1 MDIKKLISQMTLEE
15 KCGLLSGLDFWHTK
29 PVQRLGVPAVMVS
42 DGPHGL
48 RKQEEGGD
56 HLGMNDSIKAVCMPA
71 ACATAASFDRD
82 LIRRSGEAIG
92 RSAQHEGVSVVLGP
106 AVNIKRSPLCGRNF
120 EYFSE
125 DPYLTGQ
132 MASAFIQGVQSQNVG
147 TSIKHFAANNQEHRR
162 MSSSSN
168 ADERTLREIYFPGF
182 EIPVKEAQPWTVMCS
197 YNRINGVYAS
207 QDPWLLTEVL
217 RDEWGFRGY
226 VVSDWGAVSD
236 RVKGVAA
243 GLDLEMPASGGFND
257 RKVMQAVLDGKLDEA
272 VVDRAVERILT
283 INYKFLENAK
293 PDTPWDKEADHL
305 LAAEMAGECMVLL
318 KNEGVLPLS
327 KEDSIAFIGEFA
339 EKPRFQ
345 GGGSS
350 HINCFKTT
358 SALEA
363 AEGLNISYARGYLV
377 KEDTT
382 TPELIGE
389 AVEKAKNAKVA
400 VIFAGLPDSYESEGY
415 DRTFM
420 FLPPCQVELIEAV
433 AAANPNTVVVLY
445 NGSPVEMPWVDKVSA
460 IVEGYL
466 GGQAV
471 GIATVNVLFGDVNP
485 CGKLP
490 ESFPIKLSDNPSY
503 LFYGGEGN
511 EADYREGIFVGYRY
525 YDKKDMQVLFP
536 FGHGLSYTTFAFD
549 NLRLS
554 AEAMQDTDTLTA
566 TVTVKNTGSRPGK
579 TVVQL
584 YAGRNQPGNVIRP
597 IRELKGFDKVFLN
610 PGEEKDVTF
619 TLDKR
624 SFAYWNEAIHDWH
637 VESGWYSVEIGH
649 SSRDIALCANVNIE
663 STAKLPRNYT
673 ADTILMDLMADPEAM
688 QVLAPYLSQ
697 IQRALT
703 PGSEDVSAAAAEA
716 ITAEMNNAMMNYM
729 PLRGALSFGGGMFT
743 EEMLDAVLNQL
754 NNL

>member
-1 MDIKKLISQMTLEE
+1 MDIKALVSQMTLEE

-29 PVQRLGVPAVMVS
+29 PVERLGVPAVMVC

-71 ACATAASFDRD
+71 ACATAASFDRE

-92 RSAQHEGVSVVLGP
+92 ASAQHEGISVVLGP

-132 MASAFIQGVQSQNVG
+132 MASAFIQGVQSKHVG

-168 ADERTLREIYFPGF
+168 AAERTLREIYFPGF

-207 QDPWLLTEVL
+207 QDPWLLTQVL
-217 RDEWGFRGY
+217 RDEWGFEGY

-257 RKVMQAVLDGKLDEA
+257 RKVMQAVLEGRLEEA

-283 INYKFLENAK
+283 INYKFLENAA
-293 PDTPWDKEADHL
+293 PETPWDKEADHA
-305 LAAEMAGECMVLL
+305 LAAEIAGECMVLL
-318 KNEGVLPLS
+318 KNNGVLPLN
-327 KEDSIAFIGEFA
+327 KADSIAFIGEFA

-363 AEGLNISYARGYLV
+363 AQGLNVSYARGYMV

-382 TPELIGE
+382 TPELIAE

-400 VIFAGLPDSYESEGY
+400 VIFAGLPDDYESEGY

-420 FLPPCQVELIEAV
+420 FLPPCQNELIEAV
-433 AAANPNTVVVLY
+433 TAVNPNTVVVLY

-490 ESFPIKLSDNPSY
+490 ESFPRKLSDNPSY

-525 YDKKDMQVLFP
+525 YDKKEMEVLFP

-554 AEAMQDTDTLTA
+554 AEEIKDTDILTA

-584 YAGRNQPGNVIRP
+584 YAGRNEAGSVIRP
-597 IRELKGFDKVFLN
+597 VRELKGFEKIFLN
-610 PGEEKDVTF
+610 PGEEKDVSF

-624 SFAYWNEAIHDWH
+624 SFAYWNEQLHDWH
-637 VESGWYSVEIGH
+637 VETGWYSVEIGH
-649 SSRDIALCANVNIE
+649 SSRDIALCDSVYIE
-663 STAKLPRNYT
+663 STVRLPRNYT

-688 QVLAPYLSQ
+688 QVLSPYLAD
-697 IQRALT
+697 IQRAMT
-703 PGSEDVSAAAAEA
+703 PGSEDKSEAAAEA
-716 ITAEMNNAMMNYM
+716 ITEAMNMAMMNYM

-743 EEMLDAVLNQL
+743 EEMLEAVLQQL

>member
-1 MDIKKLISQMTLEE
+1 MDIKALVSQMTLEE

-29 PVQRLGVPAVMVS
+29 PVERLGVPAVMVC

-48 RKQEEGGD
+48 RKQDEGGD

-71 ACATAASFDRD
+71 ACATAASFDRE

-92 RSAQHEGVSVVLGP
+92 ASAQHEGISVVLGP

-132 MASAFIQGVQSQNVG
+132 MASAFIQGVQSKHVG

-168 ADERTLREIYFPGF
+168 AAERTLREIYFPGF

-207 QDPWLLTEVL
+207 QDPWLLTQVL
-217 RDEWGFRGY
+217 RDEWGFEGY

-257 RKVMQAVLDGKLDEA
+257 RKVMQAVLEGRLEES
-272 VVDRAVERILT
+272 VVDKAVERILT
-283 INYKFLENAK
+283 INYKFLENAA
-293 PDTPWDKEADHL
+293 PETPWDKEADHL

-318 KNEGVLPLS
+318 KNDGTLPLNR
-327 KEDSIAFIGEFA
+327 EDSVAFIGEFA

-350 HINCFKTT
+350 HIHCFKTT

-363 AEGLNISYARGYLV
+363 AQGLNISYARGYMV

-382 TPELIGE
+382 TPELIAE

-400 VIFAGLPDSYESEGY
+400 VIFAGLPDDYESEGY

-420 FLPPCQVELIEAV
+420 FLPPCQNELIEAV
-433 AAANPNTVVVLY
+433 AAVNPNTVVVLY

-460 IVEGYL
+460 IIEGYL

-471 GIATVNVLFGDVNP
+471 GIATVNVLFGQTNP

-490 ESFPIKLSDNPSY
+490 ESFPKKLSDNPSY

-525 YDKKDMQVLFP
+525 YDKKEMEVLFP

-554 AEAMQDTDTLTA
+554 AEEIKDTDILTA

-584 YAGRNQPGNVIRP
+584 YAGRNEAGSVIRP
-597 IRELKGFDKVFLN
+597 VRELKGFEKIFLN
-610 PGEEKDVTF
+610 PGEEKEVTF
-619 TLDKR
+619 QLDKR
-624 SFAYWNEAIHDWH
+624 AFAYWNEQLHDWH
-637 VESGWYSVEIGH
+637 VETGWYSVEIGH
-649 SSRDIALCANVNIE
+649 SSRDIALCDSVYIE
-663 STAKLPRNYT
+663 STVKLPRNYT

-688 QVLAPYLSQ
+688 QVLAPYLAD
-697 IQRALT
+697 IQRAMT
-703 PGSEDVSAAAAEA
+703 PGSEDKSEAAAEA
-716 ITAEMNNAMMNYM
+716 ITEAMNMAMMNYM
-729 PLRGALSFGGGMFT
+729 PLRGALSFGAGMFT
-743 EEMLDAVLNQL
+743 EEMLEAVLQQL

>member
-1 MDIKKLISQMTLEE
+1 MDIKNLVSQMTLEE

-29 PVQRLGVPAVMVS
+29 PVPRLNVPSVMVS

-48 RKQEEGGD
+48 RKQDEGGD
-56 HLGMNDSIKAVCMPA
+56 HLGMNDSIAAVCMPA
-71 ACATAASFDRD
+71 ACATAASFDRE

-92 RSAQHEGVSVVLGP
+92 ASAQHEGVSVVLGP

-132 MASAFIQGVQSQNVG
+132 MASAFIQGVQSKHVG

-168 ADERTLREIYFPGF
+168 ASERTLREIYFPGF
-182 EIPVKEAQPWTVMCS
+182 ETAVKEAQPWTVMCS

-207 QDPWLLTEVL
+207 QDPWLLTQVL
-217 RDEWGFRGY
+217 RDEWGFEGY

-257 RKVMQAVLDGKLDEA
+257 RKVMQAVLEGRLEEA

-283 INYKFLENAK
+283 INYKFLENAA
-293 PDTPWDKEADHL
+293 PETPWDKEADHA
-305 LAAEMAGECMVLL
+305 LAAEIAGECMVLL
-318 KNEGVLPLS
+318 KNNGVLPLN
-327 KEDSIAFIGEFA
+327 KADSIAFIGEFA

-363 AEGLNISYARGYLV
+363 AQGLNVSYARGYMV

-382 TPELIGE
+382 TPELIAE
-389 AVEKAKNAKVA
+389 AVEKAKNARVA
-400 VIFAGLPDSYESEGY
+400 VIFAGLPDDYESEGY

-420 FLPPCQVELIEAV
+420 FLPPCQNELIEAV
-433 AAANPNTVVVLY
+433 AAVNPNTVVVLY

-460 IVEGYL
+460 VIEGYL

-471 GIATVNVLFGDVNP
+471 GTATVNVLFGDVNP

-490 ESFPIKLSDNPSY
+490 ESFPKKLSDNPSY

-525 YDKKDMQVLFP
+525 YDKKEMEVLFP

-554 AEAMQDTDTLTA
+554 AEEIQDTDILTA

-584 YAGRNQPGNVIRP
+584 YAGRNEAGSVIRP
-597 IRELKGFDKVFLN
+597 VRELKGFEKIFLN
-610 PGEEKDVTF
+610 PGEEKDVSF
-619 TLDKR
+619 NLDKR
-624 SFAYWNEAIHDWH
+624 AFAYWNETLQDWH
-637 VESGWYSVEIGH
+637 AETGWYSVEIGH
-649 SSRDIALCANVNIE
+649 SSRDLVLSDSVYIE
-663 STAKLPRNYT
+663 STVRLPRSYT

-688 QVLAPYLSQ
+688 QVLAPYLAD
-697 IQRALT
+697 IQRAMT
-703 PGSEDVSAAAAEA
+703 PGSEDKSEAAAEA
-716 ITAEMNNAMMNYM
+716 ITEAMNMAMMNYM

-743 EEMLDAVLNQL
+743 EDMLEAVLQQL